1 MLKQF
6 FIRFIASMQFSCV
19 PKAVSRKYPSPA
31 GPNPTPGVPT
41 TCASFKSLSKN
52 CHEPMPC
59 GVFNQ
64 IYGELIPPTTSNPT
78 AVSPSRIT
86 FAF

>member
-41 TCASFKSLSKN
+41 TCASFKSL
-52 CHEPMPC
+52 
-59 GVFNQ
+59 
-64 IYGELIPPTTSNPT
+64 
-78 AVSPSRIT
+78 
-86 FAF
+86 